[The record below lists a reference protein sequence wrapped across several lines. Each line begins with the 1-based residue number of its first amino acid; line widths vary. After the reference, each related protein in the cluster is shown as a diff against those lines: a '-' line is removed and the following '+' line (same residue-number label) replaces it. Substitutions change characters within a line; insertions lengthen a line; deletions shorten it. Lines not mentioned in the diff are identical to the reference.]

1 MSSHKYSTDFSL
13 ILASVEK
20 TAKEAQAN
28 SQHSDQRT
36 HLKYL
41 LESLPE
47 TGLDFD
53 IGGNVCHFLG
63 KGEIDRW
70 QTYFHDIP
78 ELQNAEAVVFVVQQD
93 FNPIAVLQA
102 GNGRVLGGLAGG
114 PLASF
119 GRSLTEFLRCLRV
132 CAETRGR
139 SGMERARPDDGSSR
153 GVEHVLLDFPE
164 VNHEGWMEYFCG

>member
-1 MSSHKYSTDFSL
+1 MNSHEYSTDFSL
-13 ILASVEK
+13 IVASVERR
-20 TAKEAQAN
+20 AKETQTN

-36 HLKYL
+36 HLQDL

-70 QTYFHDIP
+70 QTYFDDIP
-78 ELQNAEAVVFVVQQD
+78 ELANADAVVFVVQQE

-102 GNGRVLGGLAGG
+102 GNGKVLGGLAGG
-114 PLASF
+114 PLVSF

-139 SGMERARPDDGSSR
+139 LGMERVRQDDGSSR
-153 GVEHVLLDFPE
+153 GIEHALLDFPE
-164 VNHEGWMEYFCG
+164 VNHEGWMEYFYG

>member
-1 MSSHKYSTDFSL
+1 MV
-13 ILASVEK
+13 AAVAWR
-20 TAKEAQAN
+20 AKENQSN

-36 HLKYL
+36 HLQDL

-78 ELQNAEAVVFVVQQD
+78 ELENADAVVFVVQQD
-93 FNPIAVLQA
+93 FSPIAVLQA

-119 GRSLTEFLRCLRV
+119 GRSLTEFLRCLRL
-132 CAETRGR
+132 CAETRQR
-139 SGMERARPDDGSSR
+139 LGMERGRPDDGSSR
-153 GVEHVLLDFPE
+153 GIEHTLLDFPE
-164 VNHEGWMEYFCG
+164 VNHEGWIEYFYD